1 MDRAELIAHGWKFR
15 LINRKL
21 TITSEQDP
29 SQHVEISAQAAFSL
43 LNYLYQYRADV
54 ASAAESI
61 AADQESGLNSTKGGH
76 K

>member
-1 MDRAELIAHGWKFR
+1 MDRAELIAYGWKFR
-15 LINRKL
+15 LINREL
-21 TITSEQDP
+21 TIESEQDP
-29 SQHVEISAQAAFSL
+29 SLHVEISAQAAFSL

-61 AADQESGLNSTKGGH
+61 AADQERGLNSTKGGH